1 MSDQCAVS
9 SDGSLKDAADIQ
21 CYNDADDAVPIS
33 SASHSLASTSTS
45 LSAQSLDNL
54 FFFQPPAK
62 KVSGERHSSQVRK
75 PSKRTTDPNN
85 TEAPGNIFEDAISGQ
100 KCKPGTVGMSHRVSR
115 KVIMSDS
122 DDDTASNDGDKSDST
137 DIEAKSNKDLD
148 EARTTENY
156 ENVKALGD
164 KDREVIA
171 FYLMN
176 EFLLNLACR

>member
-1 MSDQCAVS
+1 
-9 SDGSLKDAADIQ
+9 
-21 CYNDADDAVPIS
+21 
-33 SASHSLASTSTS
+33 
-45 LSAQSLDNL
+45 
-54 FFFQPPAK
+54 
-62 KVSGERHSSQVRK
+62 
-75 PSKRTTDPNN
+75 
-85 TEAPGNIFEDAISGQ
+85 
-100 KCKPGTVGMSHRVSR
+100 
-115 KVIMSDS
+115 MSDS

>member
-1 MSDQCAVS
+1 M
-9 SDGSLKDAADIQ
+9 
-21 CYNDADDAVPIS
+21 
-33 SASHSLASTSTS
+33 
-45 LSAQSLDNL
+45 SAQPLDNL
-54 FFFQPPAK
+54 FSFQPPA

-115 KVIMSDS
+115 KVILSNS
-122 DDDTASNDGDKSDST
+122 DDDTASNDSDKST
-137 DIEAKSNKDLD
+137 DIEVESDEDLD

-156 ENVKALGD
+156 KNMKALGD